1 MAFDTDNK
9 VTIIS
14 GTTSAE
20 IATTY
25 LASAN
30 AHYQNVMIVDQT
42 GNVKFGEDPFPMVL
56 TNSSGIP
63 LDTSGGNLSVEL
75 AGSSTVNSIIVGQS
89 LDTVIVA
96 GKAGA
101 TAIAITAG
109 NFQIRGLSAAIDSIS
124 VYGVQGATAVGIT
137 AGNFQIRGLTAETD
151 SIAVKGISGGLAV
164 NMLVHG
170 ISGATQTA
178 IGVSADAL
186 KVFMTNSLAID
197 GNVTIDASDLSIR
210 SLSFG
215 TFNDAVPGASYDGVR
230 VAGFSGAYPVAM
242 ALYGISGG
250 SWTAVGVSG
259 SKLQVDIGQLTLT
272 GGTFNI
278 DMSAVGITGVVSVK
292 GSNTATAPLWISGTT
307 SAGGAL
313 AVTGAGVSGSI
324 RIEGFS
330 AGSPIAITASNLQI
344 RGLTYTS
351 STRDWVGISGDVA
364 EDVDAISKVVGTIT
378 DTTSASSIFG
388 KISSVASD
396 MSSVKAAV
404 GTDGTAIQVMLK
416 NAILN
421 PDTGSAS
428 LKVQIDSI
436 KNGLTTAN
444 TIPVAV
450 QSMAQPNTVSSGQR
464 SVTTNPSIL
473 PSITTKSGVTIKALA
488 ANTIPIYVG
497 PVGVAVGTGY
507 ELSPGEAVFLEV
519 DNTNLVAVVALAT
532 GATACYLVS

>member
-1 MAFDTDNK
+1 
-9 VTIIS
+9 
-14 GTTSAE
+14 
-20 IATTY
+20 
-25 LASAN
+25 
-30 AHYQNVMIVDQT
+30 
-42 GNVKFGEDPFPMVL
+42 
-56 TNSSGIP
+56 
-63 LDTSGGNLSVEL
+63 L

-215 TFNDAVPGASYDGVR
+215 TFDDAVPGASYDGVR

-250 SWTAVGVSG
+250 SWTPVGVTG

-272 GGTFNI
+272 GGTFNV
-278 DMSAVGITGVVSVK
+278 DMSAIGITGVVSVK
-292 GSNTATAPLWISGTT
+292 GSNTATEPLWISGTT
-307 SAGGAL
+307 GAGGAL

-330 AGSPIAITASNLQI
+330 AG
-344 RGLTYTS
+344 
-351 STRDWVGISGDVA
+351 
-364 EDVDAISKVVGTIT
+364 
-378 DTTSASSIFG
+378 
-388 KISSVASD
+388 
-396 MSSVKAAV
+396 
-404 GTDGTAIQVMLK
+404 
-416 NAILN
+416 
-421 PDTGSAS
+421 
-428 LKVQIDSI
+428 
-436 KNGLTTAN
+436 
-444 TIPVAV
+444 
-450 QSMAQPNTVSSGQR
+450 
-464 SVTTNPSIL
+464 
-473 PSITTKSGVTIKALA
+473 
-488 ANTIPIYVG
+488 
-497 PVGVAVGTGY
+497 
-507 ELSPGEAVFLEV
+507 
-519 DNTNLVAVVALAT
+519 
-532 GATACYLVS
+532 